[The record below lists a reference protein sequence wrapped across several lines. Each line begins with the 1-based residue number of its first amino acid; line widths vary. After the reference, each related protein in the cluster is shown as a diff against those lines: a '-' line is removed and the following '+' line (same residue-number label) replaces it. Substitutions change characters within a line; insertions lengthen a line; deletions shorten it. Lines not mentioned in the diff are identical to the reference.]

1 MTKKK
6 ASRSDINFMGQII
19 SVMTR
24 RMFGLAD
31 AVDKREDSKELVT
44 EYLADIALSVSILTS
59 YYDIEYTAINKQVE
73 FLTQKSK
80 EELAQYLSDIL
91 NGTDEYEIE
100 SAISVDSAGD
110 SAGEAVVPEVVTS
123 EEGK

>member
-6 ASRSDINFMGQII
+6 VSRSDINFMGQII

-91 NGTDEYEIE
+91 NGTDEYEVVGP
-100 SAISVDSAGD
+100 ISLADS
-110 SAGEAVVPEVVTS
+110 S
-123 EEGK
+123 EYPIKADFSEDISSLKGK

>member
-6 ASRSDINFMGQII
+6 VSRSDINFMGQII

-100 SAISVDSAGD
+100 SAISGTS
-110 SAGEAVVPEVVTS
+110 SEESPEKAVSPEVVS
-123 EEGK
+123 PEVVK

>member
-6 ASRSDINFMGQII
+6 VSRSDINFMGQII

-91 NGTDEYEIE
+91 NGTDGY
-100 SAISVDSAGD
+100 
-110 SAGEAVVPEVVTS
+110 EVVGPICLADSFEYPIKADFS
-123 EEGK
+123 EDIPLVEVK

>member
-6 ASRSDINFMGQII
+6 VSRSDINFMGQII

-100 SAISVDSAGD
+100 SAISRDSAGD
-110 SAGEAVVPEVVTS
+110 SLEEVVSQEVVSPEVV
-123 EEGK
+123 K

>member
-6 ASRSDINFMGQII
+6 VSRSDINFMGQII

-100 SAISVDSAGD
+100 SAISGTS
-110 SAGEAVVPEVVTS
+110 SKESLEEVVSPEVVS
-123 EEGK
+123 PEAVK

>member
-6 ASRSDINFMGQII
+6 VSRSDINFMGQII

-123 EEGK
+123 EEVK